1 MKTFKQLIEVK
12 NSSAVFTFGRFNP
25 PTTGHE
31 KLIDALARQQ
41 SKNAGSDMFVYASH
55 SNDPKKN
62 PLPHAKKIA
71 YMRAMFPKYK
81 RNILSDKDRNVF
93 EIATSLYNKGYR
105 SVVMVVG
112 SDRVNEFTSL
122 LNKYNDVEGRH
133 GYYNFNNIEVVSA
146 GERDPDAEGVEG
158 MSASKM
164 RAAAVE
170 GDYDTFKLGLP
181 GSFKHGLK
189 LFKDIRSN
197 MGVREERDMGE
208 MTEYEELRD
217 AYLVGKIWNI
227 GDLVEAN
234 GVEGNV
240 VNRGTNYLS
249 FCDRDGK
256 VHKAWLHDIVAK
268 RQNYKEE
275 YESNPSDMELFSEDW
290 IDNAKSMIDRIVHP
304 RNYDMA
310 IKDYIDGM
318 KDKKNKEHSAK
329 WAADVAK
336 RYSGIEG
343 RGLIRYINT
352 LVAKG
357 KLPRQLKAG
366 FFTKI
371 ARQATGFLNRTF
383 STDRPKSRQPLRT
396 IGIRGEYSSVVEVK
410 QDPDIKDREGT
421 QPAKYYAKDTEG
433 DEMSKSTKK
442 ARARHFAKYGKKDDD
457 EDKSYKP
464 APGDAGATTK
474 PSKHTLK
481 FRQMY
486 GESFNEQK
494 MDCPPATQDVALNT
508 KNRNATRDNH
518 MYGPLNVKE
527 PGDYWEKLAD
537 RWDTTVEAAKKS
549 KCGNCV
555 AFDISPRMEECMP
568 GSVSDESGRLGYC
581 WMHHFKCHSA
591 RSCDTWAT
599 GGPIKE
605 DEKSHEW
612 QEKAFGKKE
621 GLEEEPRIPRKKGQ
635 PAGSDKHSDLYT
647 DENPEGTIHGL
658 GFKDVETAKASV
670 KKIEGSDRTHAHK
683 IQAAIAM
690 EQRARVMGK
699 TEEAAVYRKYIEK
712 MKKKTKEMNEKAPDT
727 TDAMKRYKAGK
738 AGFTDI
744 AHLKSKGLIKRAD
757 GTKKKSP
764 MYERTLTDKE
774 KDDKEHNV
782 MKLKKHMD
790 TFKDRYG
797 KDAKSVMYAIATRDA
812 KKEKRYKEEV
822 QLDEKIK
829 GLINKSEKSGISY
842 SILKKVYDRGM
853 AAWKTGHRPGTTP
866 QQWAFARVNSFITK
880 GKGTWGGADKDL
892 ARQVEMVES
901 VSNINEW
908 GEVEEEAEYQ
918 GRKVKLNNPMKG
930 DIKKTKVYVRNDKGN
945 VVKVEF
951 GDPNMEIKRDDPE
964 NRKNFRA
971 RHNCDNPGPK
981 WKARYWSCKFWE
993 KGKTVTDLMKG

>member
-1 MKTFKQLIEVK
+1 MKTFKELIEVK

-256 VHKAWLHDIVAK
+256 VHKAWLHDIAVK
-268 RQNYKEE
+268 GQNYKEE

-290 IDNAKSMIDRIVHP
+290 IDNVKSMINRITHP
-304 RNYDMA
+304 KNYDMA
-310 IKDYIDGM
+310 IKDYVDGM

-343 RGLIRYINT
+343 RGLIRYIDS

-357 KLPRQLKAG
+357 KLPKELKAG

-383 STDRPKSRQPLRT
+383 SSDRPKSRQPLRT

-486 GESFNEQK
+486 GASFNEQK

-527 PGDYWEKLAD
+527 PGDYWEKLAKK
-537 RWDTTVEAAKKS
+537 WDTTVDAAKKS

-605 DEKSHEW
+605 DDKSHEW

-658 GFKDVETAKASV
+658 GFKDVKTARESV
-670 KKIEGSDRTHAHK
+670 KKIINSGRSHAHK

-699 TEEAAVYRKYIEK
+699 KEEAAVYRSYIDK
-712 MKKKTKEMNEKAPDT
+712 MKEKTKEMQ
-727 TDAMKRYKAGK
+727 
-738 AGFTDI
+738 
-744 AHLKSKGLIKRAD
+744 
-757 GTKKKSP
+757 
-764 MYERTLTDKE
+764 ERTLTDKE

-964 NRKNFRA
+964 RRKSFRA

-993 KGKTVTDLMKG
+993 KGKSVTDLMKG

>member
-1 MKTFKQLIEVK
+1 MKTFKELIEVK

-256 VHKAWLHDIVAK
+256 VHKAWLHDIAVK
-268 RQNYKEE
+268 GQNYKEE

-383 STDRPKSRQPLRT
+383 SSDRPKSRQPLRT

-410 QDPDIKDREGT
+410 QDPDIEDREGT

-527 PGDYWEKLAD
+527 PGDYWEKLAKK
-537 RWDTTVEAAKKS
+537 WDTTVEAAKKS

-658 GFKDVETAKASV
+658 GFKDVETARESV
-670 KKIEGSDRTHAHK
+670 KKIINSGRSHAHK

-699 TEEAAVYRKYIEK
+699 KEEAAVYRSYIDK
-712 MKKKTKEMNEKAPDT
+712 MKEKTKEMQ
-727 TDAMKRYKAGK
+727 
-738 AGFTDI
+738 
-744 AHLKSKGLIKRAD
+744 
-757 GTKKKSP
+757 
-764 MYERTLTDKE
+764 ERTLTDKE

-951 GDPNMEIKRDDPE
+951 GDPNMEIQRDDPE

>member
-256 VHKAWLHDIVAK
+256 VHKAWLHDIAVK
-268 RQNYKEE
+268 GQNYKEE

-343 RGLIRYINT
+343 RGLIRYIDS

-357 KLPRQLKAG
+357 KLPKELKAG

-383 STDRPKSRQPLRT
+383 SSDRPKSRQPLRT
-396 IGIRGEYSSVVEVK
+396 IGIRGEYSPVVEVK
-410 QDPDIKDREGT
+410 QDPDIKDRKGT

-433 DEMSKSTKK
+433 DEMSKSTKQ

-527 PGDYWEKLAD
+527 PGDYWEKLAKK
-537 RWDTTVEAAKKS
+537 WDTTVDAAKKS

-605 DEKSHEW
+605 DDKSHEW

-621 GLEEEPRIPRKKGQ
+621 VLEEEPRIPRKKGQ

-647 DENPEGTIHGL
+647 DENPDGTIHGL
-658 GFKDVETAKASV
+658 GFKDVKTARESV
-670 KKIEGSDRTHAHK
+670 KKIINSGRSHAHK

-699 TEEAAVYRKYIEK
+699 KEEAAVYRSYIDK
-712 MKKKTKEMNEKAPDT
+712 MKEKTKEMQ
-727 TDAMKRYKAGK
+727 
-738 AGFTDI
+738 
-744 AHLKSKGLIKRAD
+744 
-757 GTKKKSP
+757 
-764 MYERTLTDKE
+764 ERTLTDKE

-964 NRKNFRA
+964 RRKSFRA

-993 KGKTVTDLMKG
+993 KGKSVTDLMKG

>member
-1 MKTFKQLIEVK
+1 MKTFKELTEVK

-256 VHKAWLHDIVAK
+256 VHKAWLHDIAVK
-268 RQNYKEE
+268 GQNYKEE

-366 FFTKI
+366 FFTKV

-433 DEMSKSTKK
+433 DEMSKSTKQ

-658 GFKDVETAKASV
+658 GFKDVKTARESV
-670 KKIEGSDRTHAHK
+670 KKIINSGRSHAHK

-699 TEEAAVYRKYIEK
+699 KEEAAVYRSYIDK
-712 MKKKTKEMNEKAPDT
+712 MKEKTKEMQ
-727 TDAMKRYKAGK
+727 
-738 AGFTDI
+738 
-744 AHLKSKGLIKRAD
+744 
-757 GTKKKSP
+757 
-764 MYERTLTDKE
+764 ERTLTDKE

-930 DIKKTKVYVRNDKGN
+930 EIKKTEAYVRNDKGN

-951 GDPNMEIKRDDPE
+951 GDPNMEIQRDDPE

>member
-1 MKTFKQLIEVK
+1 MKTFKELIEVK

-256 VHKAWLHDIVAK
+256 VHKAWLHDIAVK
-268 RQNYKEE
+268 GQNYKEE

-383 STDRPKSRQPLRT
+383 SSDRPKSRQPLRT
-396 IGIRGEYSSVVEVK
+396 IGIRGEYSPVVEVK
-410 QDPDIKDREGT
+410 QDPDIKDRKGT

-457 EDKSYKP
+457 DDKNYKP

-527 PGDYWEKLAD
+527 PGDYWEKLAKK
-537 RWDTTVEAAKKS
+537 WDTTVDAAKKS

-621 GLEEEPRIPRKKGQ
+621 GLEEEPRISRKKGQ

-658 GFKDVETAKASV
+658 GFKDVKTARESV
-670 KKIEGSDRTHAHK
+670 KKIINSGRSHAHK

-699 TEEAAVYRKYIEK
+699 KEEAAVYRSYIDK
-712 MKKKTKEMNEKAPDT
+712 MKEKTKEMQ
-727 TDAMKRYKAGK
+727 
-738 AGFTDI
+738 
-744 AHLKSKGLIKRAD
+744 
-757 GTKKKSP
+757 
-764 MYERTLTDKE
+764 ERTLTDKE

-964 NRKNFRA
+964 RRKSFRA

>member
-31 KLIDALARQQ
+31 KLLDALARQQ

-256 VHKAWLHDIVAK
+256 VHKAWLHDIAVK
-268 RQNYKEE
+268 GQNYKEE

-433 DEMSKSTKK
+433 DEMSKSTKQ

-527 PGDYWEKLAD
+527 PGDYWEKLAKK
-537 RWDTTVEAAKKS
+537 WDTTVDAAKKS

-605 DEKSHEW
+605 DDKSHEW

-658 GFKDVETAKASV
+658 GFKDVKTARESV
-670 KKIEGSDRTHAHK
+670 KKIINSGRSHAHK

-699 TEEAAVYRKYIEK
+699 KEEAAVYRSYIDK
-712 MKKKTKEMNEKAPDT
+712 MKEKTKEMQE
-727 TDAMKRYKAGK
+727 
-738 AGFTDI
+738 
-744 AHLKSKGLIKRAD
+744 RA
-757 GTKKKSP
+757 
-764 MYERTLTDKE
+764 LTDKE

-964 NRKNFRA
+964 RRKSFRA

>member
-1 MKTFKQLIEVK
+1 MKTFKELTEVK

-31 KLIDALARQQ
+31 KLISAVARQH
-41 SKNAGSDMFVYASH
+41 SKNAGSEMFVYASH

-122 LNKYNDVEGRH
+122 LNKYNDVKGRH

-181 GSFKHGLK
+181 GGFKHGLK
-189 LFKDIRSN
+189 LFRDIRSN
-197 MGVREERDMGE
+197 MGIREERDMGE
-208 MTEYEELRD
+208 MTDHEELRD

-256 VHKAWLHDIVAK
+256 VHKAWLHDIAVK
-268 RQNYKEE
+268 GQNYKEE
-275 YESNPSDMELFSEDW
+275 YETNRSDMEHFNEYWLD
-290 IDNAKSMIDRIVHP
+290 DIVQKVHQMTHP
-304 RNYDMA
+304 KNYGMA
-310 IKDYIDGM
+310 IKDYVDGM
-318 KDKKNKEHSAK
+318 RDKKNKEHSAK

-336 RYSGIEG
+336 RYSGIEA
-343 RGLIRYINT
+343 RGLIRYINS
-352 LVAKG
+352 LISKG
-357 KLPRQLKAG
+357 KLPKELKAQY
-366 FFTKI
+366 T
-371 ARQATGFLNRTF
+371 
-383 STDRPKSRQPLRT
+383 
-396 IGIRGEYSSVVEVK
+396 VEVK

-433 DEMSKSTKK
+433 DEMSKSTKQ
-442 ARARHFAKYGKKDDD
+442 ARARHFAKYGKKDD
-457 EDKSYKP
+457 EKDKNYKP

-486 GESFNEQK
+486 GESFKEQK
-494 MDCPPATQDVALNT
+494 MDCPPSTQDLKLNT
-508 KNRNATRDNH
+508 KNRDATIKNYN
-518 MYGPLNVKE
+518 YGPLNVDE
-527 PGDYWEKLAD
+527 PGDYWKDIAKY
-537 RWDTTVEAAKKS
+537 WKTTETAAKKS
-549 KCGNCV
+549 VCNNCV
-555 AFDISPRMEECMP
+555 AFDVSPRMLECLP
-568 GSVSDESGRLGYC
+568 GETSDDDGRLGYC

-591 RSCDTWAT
+591 RACHTWAK
-599 GGPIKE
+599 GGPITT
-605 DEKSHEW
+605 DEKSHDW
-612 QEKAFGKKE
+612 QERAFSKKE
-621 GLEEEPRIPRKKGQ
+621 GLE
-635 PAGSDKHSDLYT
+635 
-647 DENPEGTIHGL
+647 
-658 GFKDVETAKASV
+658 
-670 KKIEGSDRTHAHK
+670 
-683 IQAAIAM
+683 
-690 EQRARVMGK
+690 
-699 TEEAAVYRKYIEK
+699 
-712 MKKKTKEMNEKAPDT
+712 
-727 TDAMKRYKAGK
+727 
-738 AGFTDI
+738 
-744 AHLKSKGLIKRAD
+744 
-757 GTKKKSP
+757 
-764 MYERTLTDKE
+764 ERTLTDKE

-829 GLINKSEKSGISY
+829 GLINKSDKSGISY

-918 GRKVKLNNPMKG
+918 GRKVKLNNPMPG
-930 DIKKTKVYVRNDKGN
+930 DVKKTKVYVRNDKGN

-964 NRKNFRA
+964 RRKSFRA

-993 KGKTVTDLMKG
+993 KGKSVTDLMKG

>member
-1 MKTFKQLIEVK
+1 MKTFKELIEVK

-256 VHKAWLHDIVAK
+256 VHKAWLHDIAVK
-268 RQNYKEE
+268 GQNYKEE

-383 STDRPKSRQPLRT
+383 SSDEPKSRQPLRT

-410 QDPDIKDREGT
+410 QDPDIEDREGT

-527 PGDYWEKLAD
+527 PGDYWEKLAKK
-537 RWDTTVEAAKKS
+537 WDTTVEAAKKS

-658 GFKDVETAKASV
+658 GFKDVETARESV
-670 KKIEGSDRTHAHK
+670 KKIINSGRSHAHK

-699 TEEAAVYRKYIEK
+699 KEEAAVYRSYIDK
-712 MKKKTKEMNEKAPDT
+712 MKEKTKEMQ
-727 TDAMKRYKAGK
+727 
-738 AGFTDI
+738 
-744 AHLKSKGLIKRAD
+744 
-757 GTKKKSP
+757 
-764 MYERTLTDKE
+764 ERTLTDKE

-951 GDPNMEIKRDDPE
+951 GDPNMEIQRDDPE

-981 WKARYWSCKFWE
+981 WKARYWSCKAW
-993 KGKTVTDLMKG
+993 

>member
-1 MKTFKQLIEVK
+1 MKTFKELIEVK

-256 VHKAWLHDIVAK
+256 VHKAWLHDIAVK
-268 RQNYKEE
+268 GQNYKEE

-383 STDRPKSRQPLRT
+383 SSDRPKSRQPLRT
-396 IGIRGEYSSVVEVK
+396 IGIRGEYSPVVEVK
-410 QDPDIKDREGT
+410 QDPDIKDRKGT

-433 DEMSKSTKK
+433 DEMSKSTKQ

-457 EDKSYKP
+457 DDKNYKP

-527 PGDYWEKLAD
+527 PGDYWEKLAKK
-537 RWDTTVEAAKKS
+537 WDTTVDAAKKS

-658 GFKDVETAKASV
+658 GFKDVKTARESV
-670 KKIEGSDRTHAHK
+670 KKIINSGRSHAHK

-699 TEEAAVYRKYIEK
+699 KEEAAVYRSYIDK
-712 MKKKTKEMNEKAPDT
+712 MKEKTKEMQE
-727 TDAMKRYKAGK
+727 
-738 AGFTDI
+738 
-744 AHLKSKGLIKRAD
+744 RA
-757 GTKKKSP
+757 
-764 MYERTLTDKE
+764 LTDKE

>member
-1 MKTFKQLIEVK
+1 MKTFKELIEVK

-256 VHKAWLHDIVAK
+256 VHKAWLHDIAVK
-268 RQNYKEE
+268 GQNYKEE

-383 STDRPKSRQPLRT
+383 SSDEPKSRQPLRT

-410 QDPDIKDREGT
+410 QDPDIEDREGT

-527 PGDYWEKLAD
+527 PGDYWEKLAKK
-537 RWDTTVEAAKKS
+537 WDTTVEAAKKS

-658 GFKDVETAKASV
+658 GFKDVETARESV
-670 KKIEGSDRTHAHK
+670 KKIINSGRSHAHK

-699 TEEAAVYRKYIEK
+699 KEEAAVYRSYIDK
-712 MKKKTKEMNEKAPDT
+712 MKEKTKEMQ
-727 TDAMKRYKAGK
+727 
-738 AGFTDI
+738 
-744 AHLKSKGLIKRAD
+744 
-757 GTKKKSP
+757 
-764 MYERTLTDKE
+764 ERTLTDKE

-951 GDPNMEIKRDDPE
+951 GDPNMEIQRDDPE